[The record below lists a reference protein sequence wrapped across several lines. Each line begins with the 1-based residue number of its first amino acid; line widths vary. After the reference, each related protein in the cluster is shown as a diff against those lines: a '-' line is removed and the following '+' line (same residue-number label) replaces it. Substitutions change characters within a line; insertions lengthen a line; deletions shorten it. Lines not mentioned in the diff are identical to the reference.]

1 MKNAKKIFA
10 IAVALVLAHLGFLI
24 LSLQL
29 GWLVEPIPVHWGS
42 DLQADRFVS
51 FEQHL
56 IEISILQIFALLF
69 LSIAAFTKKRL
80 LSGLLGYTGVG
91 VFLLLQLIAWA
102 TTAIQLSDD
111 QQGFPF
117 NLFFILLAIP
127 MVLVVVVM
135 QVPQVELGERLRV
148 KVSGIPLLTL
158 DYGEI
163 SDTEIVQLR
172 ARDYGGLGIRYSR
185 GKLAFIPK
193 PGRGLEL
200 KLRTGESV
208 VIFSTQPEI
217 LQSVVSNKMEQL

>member
-1 MKNAKKIFA
+1 LKNARKIFA

-69 LSIAAFTKKRL
+69 LSISAFTKKRL

-91 VFLLLQLIAWA
+91 VFLLLQLIAWS
-102 TTAIQLSDD
+102 TTAIQLRDD

-117 NLFFILLAIP
+117 NLFFLLLAIP

-135 QVPQVELGERLRV
+135 QVPQVEFGQRLRV
-148 KVSGIPLLTL
+148 KVSGIPLLTR

-172 ARDYGGLGIRYSR
+172 ARDFGGLGIRYSR
-185 GKLAFIPK
+185 GKLAFMPK

-200 KLRTGESV
+200 KLRSGESV
-208 VIFSTQPEI
+208 VILSTQPEI

>member
-24 LSLQL
+24 FSLQL

-69 LSIAAFTKKRL
+69 LGISAFTKKRL

-102 TTAIQLSDD
+102 TTAIQLSDK

-127 MVLVVVVM
+127 MVLVVIVM
-135 QVPQVELGERLRV
+135 QVPQVELGQRLRV
-148 KVSGIPLLTL
+148 KVSGLPMLTL
-158 DYGEI
+158 DYDDILE
-163 SDTEIVQLR
+163 TEIVQLR

-185 GKLAFIPK
+185 GKLAFLPK

-200 KLRTGESV
+200 KLRSGESV

>member
-1 MKNAKKIFA
+1 MKNVRKIFA
-10 IAVALVLAHLGFLI
+10 AAIALVLIHLGFLV
-24 LSLQL
+24 LSKQL
-29 GWLVEPIPVHWGS
+29 GWLVEPIPVHWGPS
-42 DLQADRFVS
+42 LQPDRFVS

-56 IEISILQIFALLF
+56 IEISILQAFSLLF
-69 LSIAAFTKKRL
+69 LGISAFTKKRL

-91 VFLLLQLIAWA
+91 VFLLLQLIAWT
-102 TTAIQLSDD
+102 TTAIQLSDE

-117 NLFFILLAIP
+117 NLFLILLAVP
-127 MVLVVVVM
+127 MVLVVVVL

-185 GKLAFIPK
+185 GKLAFLPK

-200 KLRTGESV
+200 KLRSGESV